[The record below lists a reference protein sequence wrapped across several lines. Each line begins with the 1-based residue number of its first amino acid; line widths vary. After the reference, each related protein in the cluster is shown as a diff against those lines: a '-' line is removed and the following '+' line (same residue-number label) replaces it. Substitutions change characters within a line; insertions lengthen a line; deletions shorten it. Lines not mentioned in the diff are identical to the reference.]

1 MSNYTNEMDP
11 EPVKVEE
18 VELRPASNIPL
29 TSHSAQLRRSQRI
42 QNLQCKDPPTCT
54 TASPPQKRQR
64 LNPRT
69 PPRQIIWPYTPIV
82 RPLGLMIPCPK
93 EFQGSTVRVPRER
106 RPIGS
111 VTVARIEALNY
122 RCLGTPPRRPKFG
135 SVYEKEESK
144 LHGLDW
150 SQLPDINVPRR
161 LRPPKT
167 TPTTLTKTNKKE
179 NNSPP
184 SAPRPPSPNIIQEDY
199 DSDDTMDEFICY
211 LGSSPTTLVF
221 YRTMMRRHMK
231 KQRGGCGHGGATG
244 GSSVLLA
251 AG

>member
-1 MSNYTNEMDP
+1 MDTKP
-11 EPVKVEE
+11 TKVEE
-18 VELRPASNIPL
+18 VELQPASNIPL
-29 TSHSAQLRRSQRI
+29 TSHPAQPRRSQRI
-42 QNLQCKDPPTCT
+42 QNLQCKDAPTCT
-54 TASPPQKRQR
+54 TTSPPQKRQR

-69 PPRQIIWPYTPIV
+69 PPRQILWPYTPIV
-82 RPLGLMIPCPK
+82 RPLGPMISCPK
-93 EFQGSTVRVPRER
+93 EFKGSTVRVPRGR

-111 VTVARIEALNY
+111 VTAARIEALNY

-135 SVYEKEESK
+135 NIYEKEESK

-150 SQLPDINVPRR
+150 SQLPDINAPRK

-167 TPTTLTKTNKKE
+167 TPTTPTKPNKKE
-179 NNSPP
+179 YTSPP
-184 SAPRPPSPNIIQEDY
+184 SAPIAKSRSPNIILEDY
-199 DSDDTMDEFICY
+199 DSDGTMDEFIY
-211 LGSSPTTLVF
+211 YVGSSPTTLVF

-244 GSSVLLA
+244 GSSIVLA